1 VLSYARLFSKASFG
15 VAIATQ
21 NENLRHD
28 EILIK

>member
-1 VLSYARLFSKASFG
+1 MWQSPG

-28 EILIK
+28 EILTKL